1 MKAKKTPA
9 IEKQYVA
16 INGDGI
22 ETTRENG
29 WLAVESKQMGT
40 FSIKVDTLAPS
51 IVFIPTSSNVV
62 VPSQI
67 FWKISDVQSGIANY
81 ELLVNGEWTTV
92 YFDQKSNLVSW
103 KNDRQA
109 TIIGPPSEY
118 VLSMEFRVTDR
129 CGNVQNWSRVLN
141 VIDEP
146 R

>member
-1 MKAKKTPA
+1 
-9 IEKQYVA
+9 
-16 INGDGI
+16 
-22 ETTRENG
+22 
-29 WLAVESKQMGT
+29 
-40 FSIKVDTLAPS
+40 
-51 IVFIPTSSNVV
+51 VV
-62 VPSQI
+62 VPSQF
-67 FWKISDVQSGIANY
+67 FWKISDGQSGIANY

-109 TIIGPPSEY
+109 TIIGPPSEH